1 MAKNDA
7 STNDEAAKAAAA
19 AAGKATDNTKTEAAD
34 KAAETTGAGQ
44 AGAAANVPSTE
55 APKGAP
61 GAPGE
66 AAQPSA
72 QGAAQGNTKRRL
84 VAIEVIS
91 RVDGFWRGDRQWT
104 IAPQTVPLLE
114 LSNAQLLKIKEEPL
128 LIVRDVYESDGER

>member
-7 STNDEAAKAAAA
+7 STNDEATKAAAAA

-34 KAAETTGAGQ
+34 KAAETIGAGQ
-44 AGAAANVPSTE
+44 AGAAANVPNTE
-55 APKGAP
+55 ASK

>member
-7 STNDEAAKAAAA
+7 PTNDEAAKAAA
-19 AAGKATDNTKTEAAD
+19 AAGKATDNTKAEAEAAD
-34 KAAETTGAGQ
+34 KAAETAGAGQ
-44 AGAAANVPSTE
+44 AGAAANVPSAE
-55 APKGAP
+55 ASKGAP

-66 AAQPSA
+66 AAQPSV

-104 IAPQTVPLLE
+104 IEPRTVQLSE
-114 LSNAQLLKIKEEPL
+114 LSDAQLLKIKEEPL
-128 LIVRDVYESDGER
+128 LIVRDVYEDER